1 MSKLPP
7 LVPEFSN
14 IVTRTVP
21 ANSQVENIPNAEKLS
36 SNPTNGEAV
45 EGTSQITETLGVFHS
60 PEEFVAKAVTT
71 GHPHGMKQCLRE
83 VLKGAIKTNIKE
95 LSIAQRA
102 RKRTLKIKQWMAWA
116 EELAQEEKELKAS
129 MHVDVKAILAQK
141 KIKLWERLLCDVN
154 YADMGVAQELI
165 QGTSLVGEV
174 EQCVLWPAKFS
185 PALITEV
192 NCLRLVKEKRQLSW
206 RELLVRPTPSQMRR
220 SGKRQWLR
228 WA

>member
-36 SNPTNGEAV
+36 FNPTNGEAV
-45 EGTSQITETLGVFHS
+45 EASQITETWGVFHS
-60 PEEFVAKAVTT
+60 SEEFVAKAVTT

-83 VLKGAIKTNIKE
+83 VLKGAIKTNMKE
-95 LSIAQRA
+95 LSIAQCA

-116 EELAQEEKELKAS
+116 EKLAQEGKELKAS

-154 YADMGVAQELI
+154 YADMGVAQAVW
-165 QGTSLVGEV
+165 LVAG
-174 EQCVLWPAKFS
+174 KIFIS
-185 PALITEV
+185 FNTEV

-206 RELLVRPTPSQMRR
+206 KELLVRLTPSQMRR